1 MSVPSDEPCPCG
13 RAFPRFGLVN
23 GRTEELVWT
32 SDGRPLP
39 LASAIVDDLTGLRE
53 VQFVQHRPG
62 VFEILM
68 VPGEGY
74 DRAAVEALARENL
87 RLMGSPQ
94 DTLTFSELEAL
105 PRSASGKLRLVAV
118 LDDGGMPDQR
128 EA

>member
-1 MSVPSDEPCPCG
+1 M
-13 RAFPRFGLVN
+13 N
-23 GRTEELVWT
+23 GRTEELVRT

-62 VFEILM
+62 VFEIRM

-94 DTLTFSELEAL
+94 DTLTFSELDAL

-118 LDDGGMPDQR
+118 LDDGGMADQR